1 MRLRTRIIISVV
13 IACSIINLF
22 LCFYFTEK
30 IKSSELVN
38 LKQRIEKS
46 IYMMTLVN
54 ARPLYNVDK
63 ETLRVNMETFFEDEN
78 MKSIALSEKD
88 IDIDIRLEREF
99 ATKRGIDIEKK
110 FDIYYQNLKLGS
122 MMVVYSTGR
131 IEETLTGFR
140 NQMLSF
146 TFTVIAGLALVLIVL
161 VNKLMQPVT
170 DLAKAASEIASGN
183 LERDIEQSGVGE
195 VGELSRNF
203 AVMRDAIKGKI
214 NDLARSNQNL
224 ENEIFQ
230 KEINEKKILR
240 QSRIISS
247 VNIFFQKSMLADTYE
262 QIAEIFIPI
271 AIEVI
276 PSKYCFI
283 GEVTKT
289 NNNLMDILA
298 ISEGALKDC
307 KIAGTEK
314 TIRVQG
320 QEIRGIRACVI
331 HQDRTIISNNPKI
344 DLDFIKLPENH
355 IPIDSFLGVPMKLGS
370 EIKGIIAFAG
380 KKGGYDDD
388 DKAACEML
396 AVALVEALSLKK
408 REDEKKKLEEMMV
421 QSEKMVSIGGLA
433 AGMAHEI
440 NNPLAGIL
448 QNTQVIQNRL
458 KEKLPAN
465 VTVAKELGL
474 ELDTVKEYMEKR
486 DIFKMIDSVLDA
498 GKRAAAIV
506 SNMLSFSRK
515 SSSSFMP
522 EDIGELL
529 DKTLE
534 LAESDYNL
542 KKKFDFKRIKVVKD
556 YGVEIPRIHCKASE
570 IQQVFF
576 NILSNGAQAMMS
588 WKQILDPCFIL
599 KIQKHENDVVIEISD
614 NGPGMK
620 EEIRKRIFEPF
631 FTTKVVGEG
640 TGLGLAV
647 SYFIIAENHKG
658 RIDVSSRPLKGTKF
672 TIRLPLGDKSVDSG
686 TRP

>member
-22 LCFYFTEK
+22 LCFYFTGK
-30 IKSSELVN
+30 IKNSELTN
-38 LKQRIEKS
+38 LYQRIDKS
-46 IYMMTLVN
+46 INMMTLVN

-63 ETLRVNMETFFEDEN
+63 ETLRVNLETFFEDEN
-78 MKSIALSEKD
+78 MKSISLTEKE
-88 IDIDIRLEREF
+88 IDIDIKIEREF
-99 ATKRGIDIEKK
+99 KTKHGIDIEKR
-110 FDIYYQNLKLGS
+110 FDIYHQGQKLGS
-122 MMVVYSTGR
+122 MVTVYSTGR
-131 IEETLTGFR
+131 IEETLIGFR

-146 TFTVIAGLALVLIVL
+146 TFTVIGCLALVLIFL
-161 VNKLMQPVT
+161 INKLMQPVT

-183 LERDIEQSGVGE
+183 LDREIEQGGVGE

-203 AVMRDAIKGKI
+203 AVMRDAIKEKI
-214 NDLARSNQNL
+214 SDLARTNQNL
-224 ENEIFQ
+224 EKEIVQ

-247 VNIFFQKSMLADTYE
+247 VNTFFQKSMLAETYE

-271 AIEVI
+271 ALEVI
-276 PSKYCFI
+276 PGKYCFI
-283 GEVTKT
+283 GEVSKT
-289 NNNLMDILA
+289 DKELMDILA

-307 KIAGTEK
+307 RMADVEK
-314 TIRVQG
+314 TVRLQG
-320 QEIRGIRACVI
+320 QEIRGIRACII
-331 HQDRTIISNNPKI
+331 HQDKTIISNDPMAHPN
-344 DLDFIKLPENH
+344 FVKLPKNH
-355 IPIDSFLGVPMKLGS
+355 IPINSFLGVPMKLGS
-370 EIKGIIAFAG
+370 EIKGIIAFSG
-380 KKGGYDDD
+380 KKGGYDED
-388 DKAACEML
+388 DKAASEML
-396 AVALVEALSLKK
+396 AAALVEALSLKK
-408 REDEKKKLEEMMV
+408 REDEKKSLEEMMV

-448 QNTQVIQNRL
+448 QNAQVIRNRL
-458 KEKLPAN
+458 KEKLAAN
-465 VTVAKELGL
+465 ESVADEFGL
-474 ELDTVKEYMEKR
+474 ELDNVRKYMEKR

-515 SSSSFMP
+515 SSSAFMP
-522 EDIGELL
+522 EDVCELL

-542 KKKFDFKRIKVVKD
+542 KKKFDFKRIKIVKD
-556 YGVEIPRIHCKASE
+556 YGAEIPKIRCKASE

-588 WKQILDPCFIL
+588 WDKILDPCFIF
-599 KIQKHENDVVIEISD
+599 KVSGQETAVRIEISD

-620 EEIRKRIFEPF
+620 EEIRKRVFEPF
-631 FTTKVVGEG
+631 FTTKTVGEG

-647 SYFIIAENHKG
+647 SYFIITENHKG
-658 RIDVSSRPLKGTKF
+658 SIDVSSRPLKGTKF
-672 TIRLPLGDKSVDSG
+672 TITLPLS
-686 TRP
+686 

>member
-30 IKSSELVN
+30 IKNSELVN
-38 LKQRIEKS
+38 LYHRIEKS

-78 MKSIALSEKD
+78 MKSISLTEKN
-88 IDIDIRLEREF
+88 IDIDIRLERDFE
-99 ATKRGIDIEKK
+99 TNRGVAIEKK
-110 FDIYYQNLKLGS
+110 FDIYYQGQKLGS
-122 MMVVYSTGR
+122 MVIVYSTGR
-131 IEETLTGFR
+131 IEETLIGFR

-146 TFTVIAGLALVLIVL
+146 TFTVIAGLAVVLIVL

-183 LERDIEQSGVGE
+183 LDRDIEQGGVGE

-203 AVMRDAIKGKI
+203 AVMRDAIKEKI
-214 NDLARSNQNL
+214 NDLARTNHNL
-224 ENEIFQ
+224 EKEIVQ

-247 VNIFFQKSMLADTYE
+247 VNTFFQKSMLAETYE

-271 AIEVI
+271 AMEVI
-276 PSKYCFI
+276 PGKYCFV
-283 GEVTKT
+283 GEVSKIDKD
-289 NNNLMDILA
+289 LMDFLA

-307 KIAGTEK
+307 RMAEVEK
-314 TIRVQG
+314 TVWSRG
-320 QEIRGIRACVI
+320 QEIRGIRACII
-331 HQDRTIISNNPKI
+331 HKDKAVISN
-344 DLDFIKLPENH
+344 DLMAHPDFLKLPKNH

-380 KKGGYDDD
+380 KKGGYDND

-408 REDEKKKLEEMMV
+408 REDEKKSLEEMMV

-448 QNTQVIQNRL
+448 QNTQVIRNRL
-458 KEKLPAN
+458 KENLPAN
-465 VTVAKELGL
+465 VSVARDLGL
-474 ELDTVKEYMEKR
+474 ELETVREYMEKR

-498 GKRAAAIV
+498 GKRAASIV

-522 EDIGELL
+522 EDVCELL
-529 DKTLE
+529 DKTME
-534 LAESDYNL
+534 LAASDYNL

-556 YGVEIPRIHCKASE
+556 YGVEIPKIKCKASE

-588 WKQILDPCFIL
+588 WKEILDPCFIF
-599 KIQKHENDVVIEISD
+599 KVSGHEASIKIEISD

-620 EEIRKRIFEPF
+620 EEIRKRVFEPF
-631 FTTKVVGEG
+631 FTTKTVGEG

-647 SYFIIAENHKG
+647 SYFIITENHKG
-658 RIDVSSRPLKGTKF
+658 SIDVSSRPLKGTKF
-672 TIRLPLGDKSVDSG
+672 TINLPVG
-686 TRP
+686 